1 FMKIFEYFE
10 LLIIGLKYYVYNF
23 FLSVTDFFKIPLI
36 LNTINYNI
44 SIGSFLKFVSL
55 KILIFYEY
63 FFLPPRWITN
73 LEIKKY
79 KIPNAE
85 NYTYGETPYIT
96 ITEILK
102 DLIDLT
108 QTKDYIFIDLG
119 CGVGKTVF
127 ITNILFGIQSI
138 GVDNIQIFIT
148 KANKIKKI
156 LKLSVIFIKSE
167 IIEFLEELS
176 LEKLFLEELQNK
188 IKQDNKKIV
197 FFIAATAFEENF
209 FNHLISRI
217 VSKVKDSIVI
227 TISKSISVKKLSL
240 PKYNKVEI
248 LKILSK
254 EYFFSWGKS
263 KVYFYQVINEIK
275 NEVDKS

>member
-1 FMKIFEYFE
+1 MKIFEYFE
-10 LLIIGLKYYVYNF
+10 LLMIGIKYYVYNF
-23 FLSVTDFFKIPLI
+23 FLSATDFFKIPLI
-36 LNTINYNI
+36 FNCKI
-44 SIGSFLKFVSL
+44 SVGSFFKFVSL

-127 ITNILFGIQSI
+127 TTNILFGIQSI
-138 GVDNIQIFIT
+138 GVDNIQTFIT

-156 LKLSVIFIKSE
+156 LKLPVIFIKSE
-167 IIEFLEELS
+167 IIEFLEEL
-176 LEKLFLEELQNK
+176 QNK
-188 IKQDNKKIV
+188 IKQGNKKIV

-209 FNHLISRI
+209 FNHLISI
-217 VSKVKDSIVI
+217 ISSKVKDSIVI

-248 LKILSK
+248 LKISSK